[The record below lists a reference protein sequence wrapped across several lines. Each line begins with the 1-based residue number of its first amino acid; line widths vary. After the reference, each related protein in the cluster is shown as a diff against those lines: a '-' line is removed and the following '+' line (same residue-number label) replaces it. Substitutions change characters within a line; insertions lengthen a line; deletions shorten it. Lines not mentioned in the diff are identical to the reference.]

1 MWLEFRSGADAGK
14 RVQVQGGRFTVGRE
28 GAVNLVVRDPKVS
41 RNHAYFQDL
50 GNGTVALYDMGSSNG
65 TFVNGQRIT
74 ERGVTLSGTEQ
85 IQFGDTVMQASMNG
99 GPAAGAPPATAAAPP
114 TPAYNAP
121 TAPQPPVPQ
130 AQSQQ
135 PAQPAA
141 PTPSPIA
148 AAPPAR
154 TQSAIQRI
162 IIQRQLTR
170 ATRIGI
176 IAIILLLVAIAVGA
190 FAVLSGGG
198 DDGEPTTAEVVEDV
212 TPLTTFI
219 ASESAAGRSRGTGWI
234 YDAQNGYV
242 VTNAHVVA
250 GAGNQYRVGVTLEG
264 GKQEL
269 RPAQLVG
276 CRLSEDEAVLKVEN
290 AAGLRQFK
298 IADQS
303 ALKRGEDVVAVGY
316 PEIGAG
322 FETVELV
329 GTTGVV
335 SVPKT
340 TFPSIPVD
348 EGISVGPYQN
358 VVQTDAAINPG
369 NSGGP
374 LVNHKDELVGM
385 NSAGR
390 QQNEAG
396 TALQGQNYAIG
407 TDRIKE
413 IVPELISSR
422 SNDCG

>member
-1 MWLEFRSGADAGK
+1 MWLEIRSGADTGK
-14 RVQVQGGRFTVGRE
+14 RVQVQGSRFTVGRE
-28 GAVNLVVRDPKVS
+28 GAVNLVIRDPKVS

-50 GNGTVALYDMGSSNG
+50 GGGRIALYDLGSSNG
-65 TFVNGQRIT
+65 TFVNGQRVT
-74 ERGVTLSGTEQ
+74 QTGVTLSGNEQ
-85 IQFGDTVMQASMNG
+85 IVFGDTTLQLTPNG
-99 GPAAGAPPATAAAPP
+99 SPAAAGAAAPATPAPPAGFAPP
-114 TPAYNAP
+114 TQ
-121 TAPQPPVPQ
+121 PQPPV
-130 AQSQQ
+130 QQ
-135 PAQPAA
+135 PVA
-141 PTPSPIA
+141 PSPTSSAPIA
-148 AAPPAR
+148 GAPPAR

-176 IAIILLLVAIAVGA
+176 AAIILLLIAIGIGAVAI
-190 FAVLSGGG
+190 LSGGDSG
-198 DDGEPTTAEVVEDV
+198 NEPTTAEVVKDV

-219 ASESAAGRSRGTGWI
+219 ASQNEVGRSRGTGWI
-234 YDAQNGYV
+234 YDASNGYV

-250 GAGNQYRVGVTLEG
+250 GAGNQYQVGITTAG

-276 CRLSEDEAVLKVEN
+276 CRLSEDQAVLKIGN
-290 AAGLRQFK
+290 TQGLRQFK

-303 ALKRGEDVVAVGY
+303 ALQRGEDVVAVGY

-322 FETVELV
+322 FDTVELV

-340 TFPSIPVD
+340 TFPEIPVE
-348 EGISVGPYQN
+348 EGITVGPYQN

-390 QQNEAG
+390 QQNESG
-396 TALQGQNYAIG
+396 TAIQNQNYAIG
-407 TDRIKE
+407 TDRIKQ
-413 IVPELISSR
+413 IVPELIQTH

>member
-1 MWLEFRSGADAGK
+1 MWLEFRSGADTGK
-14 RVQVQGGRFTVGRE
+14 RVQVQGNRFTVGRE

-65 TFVNGQRIT
+65 TFVNGQQVT
-74 ERGVTLSGTEQ
+74 QQGVTLSGNEQ
-85 IQFGDTVMQASMNG
+85 IQFGDTVIQASQNG
-99 GPAAGAPPATAAAPP
+99 AAATAAVPAAPAP
-114 TPAYNAP
+114 TGMPYNAP
-121 TAPQPPVPQ
+121 TAPQPPV
-130 AQSQQ
+130 QQ
-135 PAQPAA
+135 PPVQQPAA
-141 PTPSPIA
+141 PSPVTPSPVA
-148 AAPPAR
+148 GAPPAR

-176 IAIILLLVAIAVGA
+176 AAIILLLVAIAIGA
-190 FAVLSGGG
+190 VAILSGG
-198 DDGEPTTAEVVEDV
+198 DDGGGEPTTADVVENV

-219 ASESAAGRSRGTGWI
+219 AAQDAVGRSRGTGWI
-234 YDAQNGYV
+234 YDAQSGYV

-250 GAGNQYRVGVTLEG
+250 GAGRQYQVGVNLAG

-276 CRLSEDEAVLKVEN
+276 CRLSEDTAVLQIQN
-290 AAGLRQFK
+290 PGGLKQFK
-298 IADQS
+298 IADQAS
-303 ALKRGEDVVAVGY
+303 LKRGEDVVAVGY

-322 FETVELV
+322 FDTVELV

-340 TFPSIPVD
+340 TFPEIPID
-348 EGISVGPYQN
+348 ETTAVGPYQN

-374 LVNHKDELVGM
+374 LVDHKNQLVGM

-390 QQNEAG
+390 QQNESG

-407 TDRIKE
+407 TDRIKQ
-413 IVPELISSR
+413 IVPELIQSK

>member
-14 RVQVQGGRFTVGRE
+14 RVQVQGSRFTVGRE

-50 GNGTVALYDMGSSNG
+50 GNGTVALYDLGSSNG
-65 TFVNGQRIT
+65 TFVNGQRVT
-74 ERGVTLSGTEQ
+74 QQGVTLSGTEQ
-85 IQFGDTVMQASMNG
+85 IQFGDTVIQASRDG
-99 GPAAGAPPATAAAPP
+99 GAATAAAPAGAAAAP
-114 TPAYNAP
+114 PVGAPYNAP
-121 TAPQPPVPQ
+121 TAPQPPVQ
-130 AQSQQ
+130 
-135 PAQPAA
+135 QPAA
-141 PTPSPIA
+141 PSPVTPSPVAGA
-148 AAPPAR
+148 APAR

-176 IAIILLLVAIAVGA
+176 AAIILLLIAIVVGA
-190 FAVLSGGG
+190 FAILSGGG
-198 DDGEPTTAEVVEDV
+198 DEGGPPTTAEVVENV

-219 ASESAAGRSRGTGWI
+219 AAQDAVGRSRGTGWI
-234 YDAQNGYV
+234 YDAAQGYV

-250 GAGNQYRVGVTLEG
+250 GAGRQYQVGVNLAG

-276 CRLSEDEAVLKVEN
+276 CRLSEDQAVLQLQN
-290 AAGLRQFK
+290 AAGLKQFK

-303 ALKRGEDVVAVGY
+303 TLRRGEDVVAVGY

-340 TFPSIPVD
+340 TFPEIP
-348 EGISVGPYQN
+348 ISETTVVGPYQN

-374 LVNHKDELVGM
+374 LVDHQNQLVGM

-390 QQNEAG
+390 QQNESG

-407 TDRIKE
+407 TDRIKQ
-413 IVPELISSR
+413 IVPELIQSK